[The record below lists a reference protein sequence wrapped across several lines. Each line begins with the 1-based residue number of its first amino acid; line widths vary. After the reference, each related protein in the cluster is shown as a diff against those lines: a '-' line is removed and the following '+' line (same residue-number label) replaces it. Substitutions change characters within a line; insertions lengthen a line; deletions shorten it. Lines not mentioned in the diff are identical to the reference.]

1 MRNILPS
8 PRWRWAAWYIVLVT
22 VGGTVSTA
30 IGPFEVLPGVPG
42 SMSILAVPGLSTET
56 LDAVGGFV
64 SSAVVGYLAIR
75 FFLRFVV
82 HHSLRAFSYYRFG
95 LAAVVA
101 VLLLL
106 GVGGEF

>member
-1 MRNILPS
+1 MSVPIIAGAGSLQLAEV
-8 PRWRWAAWYIVLVT
+8 AAEGMDRSQAAMFV
-22 VGGTVSTA
+22 A
-30 IGPFEVLPGVPG
+30 
-42 SMSILAVPGLSTET
+42 
-56 LDAVGGFV
+56 GFV

>member
-1 MRNILPS
+1 MFV
-8 PRWRWAAWYIVLVT
+8 A
-22 VGGTVSTA
+22 
-30 IGPFEVLPGVPG
+30 
-42 SMSILAVPGLSTET
+42 
-56 LDAVGGFV
+56 GFV

-106 GVGGEF
+106 GVGGGF

>member
-1 MRNILPS
+1 MFV
-8 PRWRWAAWYIVLVT
+8 A
-22 VGGTVSTA
+22 
-30 IGPFEVLPGVPG
+30 
-42 SMSILAVPGLSTET
+42 
-56 LDAVGGFV
+56 GFV

-82 HHSLRAFSYYRFG
+82 HHSLRAFAYYRFG

-106 GVGGEF
+106 GAGGGF